1 MRISG
6 FRNHVK
12 YDESSFEQAMD
23 LSFEAADVNNS
34 ILYFDVRTPTG
45 SVMLTDPTLEVV
57 IDIAVTTPQPAYG
70 DVQYVGG

>member
-1 MRISG
+1 
-6 FRNHVK
+6 
-12 YDESSFEQAMD
+12 MD